1 LTERAYEYTFLVRS
15 SQRFTE
21 RARKRTKQSAY
32 KNRLGEIE
40 MRRIGHIL
48 TLAVAIALCA
58 SAGFAQD
65 GKLKMKVTPSQ
76 AYVFVDG
83 NAIREGSHSVRVSP
97 GKHTVVV
104 VNYGYKISTQDVNI
118 ESGKTTVLAVTLEP
132 YGDKVAGPWGRVY
145 ISGTDVRAAVLSN
158 VKTPG
163 YFVGHVDEFNNDFWI
178 WKQELLLPPGTHHL
192 TITRGG
198 KDLWSGDV
206 KVEAGKKV
214 SINVGKN
221 AQVTTD
227 WSKRQADL
235 QKKSPLPRFHAGI
248 ASATVVIAPVR
259 AVVTNSTAN
268 INCSQNTDLA
278 WQTTDAVDVTI
289 DNGVGAVDLN
299 GSKSVSPRATTTYT
313 LTASGPGGIVTGTET
328 VNVNTKVD
336 ATLTANPTEL
346 HYRKIGDKVI
356 TDDNGTLTWTTS
368 NADSVNIDPF
378 GKVDLNGTQTIK
390 SEPKDVTEVPEGQAA
405 RSVDEQRAYTLTA
418 TNVCGGSTTQTAN
431 VHVVGSVEPIP
442 SVVLQSIFYPTDY
455 PDKPNPQVG
464 LVKSQQLELATLADG
479 FKKYLEYDPD
489 AKLSIESHA
498 DIRGSKPHNQDL
510 SERRVERIKQYL
522 VDQGIAADKIQTAA
536 YGKDQQMDKSEVKNL
551 EDTNPQKPPK
561 VRERNKQGDWLAYN
575 RRADIVLLPSGKKS
589 AQFYPH
595 NADDSGIMWQIPKP
609 ALKKVEA
616 AQ

>member
-1 LTERAYEYTFLVRS
+1 
-15 SQRFTE
+15 
-21 RARKRTKQSAY
+21 
-32 KNRLGEIE
+32 
-40 MRRIGHIL
+40 
-48 TLAVAIALCA
+48 
-58 SAGFAQD
+58 
-65 GKLKMKVTPSQ
+65 
-76 AYVFVDG
+76 
-83 NAIREGSHSVRVSP
+83 
-97 GKHTVVV
+97 
-104 VNYGYKISTQDVNI
+104 
-118 ESGKTTVLAVTLEP
+118 
-132 YGDKVAGPWGRVY
+132 
-145 ISGTDVRAAVLSN
+145 
-158 VKTPG
+158 
-163 YFVGHVDEFNNDFWI
+163 
-178 WKQELLLPPGTHHL
+178 LLLPPGTHHL

-198 KDLWSGDV
+198 KELWSGDV

-248 ASATVVIAPVR
+248 ASATVVVAPVR
-259 AVVTNSTAN
+259 AVITNATAN
-268 INCSQNTDLA
+268 INCSQNTDIA

-289 DNGVGAVDLN
+289 DNSVGNVDLN

-368 NADSVNIDPF
+368 NADSVSIDPF

-390 SEPKDVTEVPEGQAA
+390 SEPKDTTEIPEGQPA
-405 RSVDEQRAYTLTA
+405 RTVDEQRAYTLTA

-431 VHVVGSVEPIP
+431 VHVAGSVEPIP

-455 PDKPNPQVG
+455 PDKPHPQVG

-536 YGKDQQMDKSEVKNL
+536 YGKERQLEKSEVKNL
-551 EDTNPQKPPK
+551 EDTNPNKPPK
-561 VRERNKQGDWLAYN
+561 ARERNKQGDWLAYN

-609 ALKKVEA
+609 PLKKVEA